1 MIHSRRSA
9 ANYGTDAVAQSV
21 RNFIAPGAPRQNR
34 SAAAPSAP
42 APLDLACLY
51 PNIFRKV

>member
-42 APLDLACLY
+42 APLDLARLY